1 MLQAVSNRIFLFYI
15 FIVFTHRLWLPY
27 AADFLAIKNPPQK
40 ADLIV
45 VATPFRPRF
54 LYALDLF
61 KKGYAWQMVL
71 VGDNRIKTLQNGK
84 TTSELAK
91 QEAIKLG
98 VAEPKTH
105 IKHSTFFT
113 SLIKLLSR

>member
-1 MLQAVSNRIFLFYI
+1 VLQAVSNRIFLFYI

-61 KKGYAWQMVL
+61 KKGYA
-71 VGDNRIKTLQNGK
+71 
-84 TTSELAK
+84 
-91 QEAIKLG
+91 
-98 VAEPKTH
+98 
-105 IKHSTFFT
+105 
-113 SLIKLLSR
+113 